1 MKRVV
6 VTGATSMLGLA
17 LINECIENGVE
28 VLAICRSESKKK
40 QKIPNSPLIKKI
52 ECDLSKLSE
61 IKNADQ
67 DYDAFYHFAWGY
79 TDRTTRDDARLQN
92 QNIAYTL
99 DAVELAKRLGCKK
112 FIGAG
117 SQAEYGPHDETI
129 DETSGIHP
137 EVCYGIAK
145 YAAGKMAKKMCDNL
159 GMICVWMRIFS
170 VYGTNDSENVMVSYA
185 LKQWKNKEK
194 AHFSSGTQ
202 SWNYLYEVDAGR
214 YFFLI
219 GKKANQSCEINVAG
233 NENKQLRKYVEDIAG
248 VLGNDFKYS
257 FAKQNE
263 EKVYG
268 IAADTTRLIA
278 MTEYT
283 PKYSFS
289 KGIEEIKEIYKK

>member
-17 LINECIENGVE
+17 LINECVKNGVE
-28 VLAICRSESKKK
+28 VLAICRRESKKK
-40 QKIPNSPLIKKI
+40 KKIPNSPLIKII

-117 SQAEYGPHDETI
+117 SQAEYGPHDEII
-129 DETSGIHP
+129 DETSDIHP

-170 VYGTNDSENVMVSYA
+170 VFGTNDSENVMVSYA
-185 LKQWKNKEK
+185 LKQWKNKEQ
-194 AHFSSGTQ
+194 AYFSSGTQ

-214 YFFLI
+214 YSFLI
-219 GKKANQSCEINVAG
+219 GKKVNQSCEINVAG
-233 NENKQLRKYVEDIAG
+233 NENKQLRKYVEDIAE

-268 IAADTTRLIA
+268 IAADTSRLIA

-283 PKYSFS
+283 PQYSFRE
-289 KGIEEIKEIYKK
+289 GIEEIRGNL